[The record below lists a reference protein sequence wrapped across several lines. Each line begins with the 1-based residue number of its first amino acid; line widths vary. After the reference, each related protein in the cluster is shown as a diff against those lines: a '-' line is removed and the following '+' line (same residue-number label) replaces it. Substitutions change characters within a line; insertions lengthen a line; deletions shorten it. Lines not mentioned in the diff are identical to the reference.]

1 MSRRGVA
8 ALIVGVAS
16 AVCALYVFAAAG
28 DITVTESPRLSPAFT
43 KYTIAF
49 TLNGTTSV
57 SEFLD
62 VPYPIVG
69 GSVESTIT
77 TPAGTV
83 SAQVYDATGAL
94 FDTSTG
100 IQLFQENYS
109 SLRIRGGL
117 FEQVTVGNAQFYLA
131 PSRLGVV
138 FVSTT
143 SSDTG
148 VTGTAVI
155 TVRHQ

>member
-1 MSRRGVA
+1 M
-8 ALIVGVAS
+8 
-16 AVCALYVFAAAG
+16 
-28 DITVTESPRLSPAFT
+28 
-43 KYTIAF
+43 
-49 TLNGTTSV
+49 
-57 SEFLD
+57 
-62 VPYPIVG
+62 
-69 GSVESTIT
+69 ESTIT
-77 TPAGTV
+77 TPDGTV

-94 FDTSTG
+94 FSTSTG